1 MVNEYQQDDLS
12 RAREQKIH
20 KLRRQ
25 EEEHLAQTIA
35 SQGGL
40 PYKDLTLTPVDG
52 TALTILSKEEAEN
65 AGAVII
71 SRKDSVLTVAVKNPS
86 SFEVKNLLEKLRKES
101 WRPSVVVVSPF
112 SFEHA
117 VSFFERF
124 AYLKTN
130 ITGEVTVSSDLIK
143 EFLSSITDTETLR
156 NKINQVS
163 PKDTSKLLELILAG
177 AMKVDASDIHIEPRD
192 AEAIIRLRIDGILY
206 DLFGILPA
214 AYHFLLERIKL
225 LSGLKLNITDKGQD
239 GRFSINAADNE
250 VEIRTSTLPGERGE
264 YVVMRLLNPTKLVSI
279 NKLGLRKDLLLVLN
293 KELKRPNGMILTSGP
308 TGSGKTT
315 ALAAFVKSISSEQI
329 KIITIEDPIEYHLTG
344 VEQTQVAPED
354 GYDFA
359 NGLRSIVRQDPDV
372 ILVGEIRDKETAE
385 IAVQAALT
393 GHLVFSTLHS
403 NDAAGAIPRLV
414 ELGVNPENIA
424 PALNLTMA
432 QRLIRKICKTCA
444 SAEKISSQE
453 LKSVKVALA
462 NVPKGLVTVEINE
475 HLKIFKAKGCKDC
488 NGTGYKGRVGIFELF
503 LLDETMKAFIAKNPG
518 VYDIHLKA
526 QERGMVPMQQDGIL
540 KILDGVTT
548 LEEIERITGPIG

>member
-329 KIITIEDPIEYHLTG
+329 KIITIEDPIEYNLTG
-344 VEQTQVAPED
+344 D
-354 GYDFA
+354 
-359 NGLRSIVRQDPDV
+359 
-372 ILVGEIRDKETAE
+372 
-385 IAVQAALT
+385 
-393 GHLVFSTLHS
+393 LVFSTLHS